1 MEAAIPRNGSGSYS
15 LPQAPFVPGTTIAS
29 SPVNSDLSDI
39 GAALSQSISKDGQT
53 AFTNNQS
60 MGNNRITSLADAE
73 LVTDA
78 VNLGQVADGALNFG
92 TATGTDTLAVTL
104 TPGFTAYAAGQWFS
118 FEVAETNTGP
128 VTVNVNTLGAGA
140 LVWPDGTALAAGDL
154 PDGAL
159 VDIEVKNATPVF
171 HLQTVATPPL
181 TTARATAG
189 KVYVQTFTS
198 SGTYTPHAGM
208 VTCLIEC
215 VGGGGGGGG
224 VNGAVSNSAA
234 SGGGGG
240 GGYSSKLATAAD
252 IGASKAVTIGAL
264 GAGGAAGANNG
275 SAGGD
280 TSVGAL
286 CIGKGGSGGVAAN
299 PGGNVFNGAPGAGG
313 VAGTGDTA
321 RAGQPGGMG
330 INGHNGITG
339 WPTGGGG
346 GSTLFGGGAAARS
359 QIVAASDSYAGNAA
373 PANTGGGGG
382 GALAFNVTA
391 TKAGGDGSA
400 GYVRITEFCDR

>member
-1 MEAAIPRNGSGSYS
+1 LARNGSGTYS

-29 SPVNSDLSDI
+29 SPMNSDLSDI
-39 GAALSQSISKDGQT
+39 AAALTQSVSKDGQT
-53 AFTNNQS
+53 PFTSNQS
-60 MGNNRITSLADAE
+60 MGNNRLTSLADAE

-92 TATGTDTLAVTL
+92 TATGTDTIAVTL
-104 TPGFTAYAAGQWFS
+104 TPGFSAYSAGQWFS
-118 FEVAETNTGP
+118 FEIAETNTGA
-128 VTVNVNTLGAGA
+128 VTVNVNTIGAGA
-140 LVWPDGTALAAGDL
+140 LVWPNGTALAAGDL

-159 VDIEVKNATPVF
+159 VDIEVKDATPVF
-171 HLQTVATPPL
+171 HLQTVAVPPL
-181 TTARATAG
+181 TTARSVAG

-208 VTCLIEC
+208 VNCLIEC

-224 VNGAVSNSAA
+224 VNGAAANSAA
-234 SGGGGG
+234 SGGGGAG
-240 GGYSSKLATAAD
+240 SYSWKLATAAD

-264 GAGGAAGANNG
+264 GAGGTAGANNG

-280 TSVGAL
+280 TSVGSL

-299 PGGNVFNGAPGAGG
+299 PTGNVFNGAPGAGG

-321 RAGQPGGMG
+321 RAGEPGGMG
-330 INGHNGITG
+330 MGGQNAITA
-339 WPTGGGG
+339 WPTGGAG
-346 GSTLFGGGAAARS
+346 GSTLFGGGAASRS

-382 GALAFNVTA
+382 GALAFNSAT

>member
-1 MEAAIPRNGSGSYS
+1 MPRNGSGTYS

-39 GAALSQSISKDGQT
+39 GAALTQSVSKDGQT
-53 AFTNNQS
+53 PFTSSQS
-60 MGNNRITSLADAE
+60 MGNNRLTSLADAE

-78 VNLGQVADGALNFG
+78 VNLGQVASGALNFG

-118 FEVAETNTGP
+118 FEIENTNTGA

-224 VNGAVSNSAA
+224 VAATTSNSGAA
-234 SGGGGG
+234 GGGGG
-240 GGYSSKLATAAD
+240 GSYAWLLTTAAT
-252 IGASKAVTIGAL
+252 IGASKAVTIGAG
-264 GAGGAAGANNG
+264 GAGGAAGANAG
-275 SAGGD
+275 SAGVD
-280 TSVGAL
+280 TSVGSL
-286 CIGKGGSGGVAAN
+286 CIGKGGSGGGFSNVSGSVF
-299 PGGNVFNGAPGAGG
+299 GGQGGAGG
-313 VAGTGDTA
+313 VAGTGTDPL
-321 RAGQPGGMG
+321 PGNYGFPGMG
-330 INGHNGITG
+330 AVNAVDSPPHGGS
-339 WPTGGGG
+339 GGG
-346 GSTLFGGGAAARS
+346 TFFGGGARGPAVTSGGTAT
-359 QIVAASDSYAGNAA
+359 AGNAA
-373 PANTGGGGG
+373 TANTGGGGSGAAGYNAGGTAAG
-382 GALAFNVTA
+382 GA
-391 TKAGGDGSA
+391 GGS
-400 GYVRITEFCDR
+400 GYVRITEYCNQ